1 MNNAPPSIESLTH
14 ATEVLELASL
24 LDHRVPTPDKARI
37 LAWARQIDRHSTIER
52 DDLLDAV
59 QAYYDKPSAQP
70 VSVGDVIEAARRSK
84 RDRLHRE
91 ADAERDRR
99 RTQVD
104 AKAAADE
111 VLTLTAAFAT
121 GPTPRTPRLEAAE
134 VALQCVTDRTSAMA
148 ALREFSEAKA
158 EARKP
163 KKAAS

>member
-1 MNNAPPSIESLTH
+1 MNSTPPSIESLTH

-37 LAWARQIDRHSTIER
+37 LAWARQIDRHPTIER

-70 VSVGDVIEAARRSK
+70 VSVGDVIDTARRSK
-84 RDRLHRE
+84 RDRLDRE

-99 RTQVD
+99 RTRVD
-104 AKAAADE
+104 TKVADD
-111 VLTLTAAFAT
+111 VSALTDAFT
-121 GPTPRTPRLEAAE
+121 PGPTPRTPRLEAAE
-134 VALQCVTDRTSAMA
+134 AALQCVTGRASAMA
-148 ALREFSEAKA
+148 ALREFSAAKA

-163 KKAAS
+163 QKAAS